1 MHNKNLRLAFVALF
15 AAAGMA
21 HAQVYPHKPVRMIV
35 PFAPGGGTDIV
46 ARAIALRVGES
57 LRQPFVV
64 ENRTGANGNIGMELA
79 AKAQPDGYT
88 LSFTSS
94 ALAINPS
101 LYKKLGYDPVKDF
114 APVTL
119 ATLIPFILVTHPSVP
134 VSSVRELITYATARP
149 RQLSYASSGTGN
161 ATHLSMALFEK
172 MARLELVHV
181 PYKGTG
187 QGIIDVMGGHVQLM
201 FGAIPSTMPQVRAG
215 KLKLLAV
222 STAKRSTVLPDTPT
236 VAEGGVAG
244 YELASWYGA
253 LAPAGTPVAIIN
265 RLNREMVR
273 VLNQPEVKSRLTE
286 EGAEPVGN
294 SPQQFADFIRSERSK
309 YADVVAAARVPAE

>member
-161 ATHLSMALFEK
+161 ATHLSMALFER

-253 LAPAGTPVAIIN
+253 LAPAGTPAAIVN
-265 RLNREMVR
+265 RLNREMVK

>member
-114 APVTL
+114 APITL

-134 VSSVRELITYATARP
+134 VSSVRELIT
-149 RQLSYASSGTGN
+149 
-161 ATHLSMALFEK
+161 
-172 MARLELVHV
+172 
-181 PYKGTG
+181 
-187 QGIIDVMGGHVQLM
+187 
-201 FGAIPSTMPQVRAG
+201 
-215 KLKLLAV
+215 
-222 STAKRSTVLPDTPT
+222 
-236 VAEGGVAG
+236 
-244 YELASWYGA
+244 
-253 LAPAGTPVAIIN
+253 
-265 RLNREMVR
+265 
-273 VLNQPEVKSRLTE
+273 
-286 EGAEPVGN
+286 
-294 SPQQFADFIRSERSK
+294 
-309 YADVVAAARVPAE
+309 